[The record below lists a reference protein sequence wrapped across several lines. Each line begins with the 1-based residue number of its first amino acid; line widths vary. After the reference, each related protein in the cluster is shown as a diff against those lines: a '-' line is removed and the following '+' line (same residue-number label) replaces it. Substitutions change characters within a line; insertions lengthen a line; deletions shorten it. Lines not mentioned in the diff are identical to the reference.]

1 MKDFAEDPSHKAP
14 DVAGAH
20 TRIILPEVS
29 ARKRFV
35 VPSADVADFLDVG
48 AEDCDGA
55 GNVITQEEVHV
66 NTVPDFP
73 ALVAHDKLPN
83 LHGCVE
89 TACWSVAL
97 VTEVSE

>member
-1 MKDFAEDPSHKAP
+1 MWQGHIPGLFCLRCRR
-14 DVAGAH
+14 G
-20 TRIILPEVS
+20 S
-29 ARKRFV
+29 ALWC
-35 VPSADVADFLDVG
+35 SADVADFLDVG